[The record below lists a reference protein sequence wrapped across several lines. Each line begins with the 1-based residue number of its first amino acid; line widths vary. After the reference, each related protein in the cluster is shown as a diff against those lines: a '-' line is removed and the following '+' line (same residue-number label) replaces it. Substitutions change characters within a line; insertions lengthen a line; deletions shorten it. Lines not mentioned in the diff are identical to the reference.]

1 MYVMLPPVIGSSPV
15 YLGKFVTPS
24 SNMYDI
30 SKTKEKVQAATY
42 SVVQMIDLFVLFFL
56 IFVTLSVVEHLV
68 IHQSN

>member
-1 MYVMLPPVIGSSPV
+1 MNDRVCNAATTPVIGSSPV

-42 SVVQMIDLFVLFFL
+42 SVVQMIDLFVLFCRTIL
-56 IFVTLSVVEHLV
+56 IFVTL
-68 IHQSN
+68 